1 VPYEFGS
8 GQEGSRLDLS
18 APVVAAL
25 LRGSASL
32 AAIREAQIGVF
43 EVRGHG
49 GGRLGAQSGDLYG
62 GGLEELELNMC

>member
-43 EVRGHG
+43 EVDGTIC
-49 GGRLGAQSGDLYG
+49 SGVGLNGSDVVTSDLFV
-62 GGLEELELNMC
+62 